1 MEAEAVEQYQFSTVG
16 GNLSLDFT
24 NTVGS
29 RLSGEPGEDHF
40 GGYPD
45 LVRWGRQM
53 GILPEATAQA
63 LLAEAARRPAD
74 ATAFFAQALAL
85 RETLYRIFSAVIAE
99 RAPDAADM
107 AALNAALAGALSHL
121 QLVYR
126 GDTFTWDWIGPTTA
140 LDQMLWPIARAAAD
154 LLTSEALARVE
165 ICAADT
171 CGWLFVDTSR
181 NHSRRWCDMNDC
193 GNRAKARRH
202 YQRRRVS
209 A

>member
-29 RLSGEPGEDHF
+29 RLAEEVGEDHF
-40 GGYPD
+40 SGYAD

-53 GILPEATAQA
+53 DIVSATTAQA
-63 LLAEAARRPAD
+63 LLAEAARRPID
-74 ATAFFAQALAL
+74 AATVFAQAQAL
-85 RETLYRIFSAVIAE
+85 RETLYRVFSAVIAE
-99 RAPDAADM
+99 RAPEAADM
-107 AALNAALAGALSHL
+107 AALNAALAAALPHL
-121 QLVYR
+121 ALIHT
-126 GDTFTWDWIGPTTA
+126 GDGFAWDWCEPAATME
-140 LDQMLWPIARAAAD
+140 QMLWPIARAAAD

-202 YQRRRVS
+202 YQRRRVTT
-209 A
+209 